1 MHGFWG
7 ILIEEDTRCE
17 VDGRRRCSRFPTTNE
32 RTHIFLAMTR
42 SRSLPAVLTLL
53 AKFVLTCEREP
64 SNSVVAAGLAGPHT
78 IGKWRDRFNADRIE
92 SLYDDMRSGRPRA
105 V

>member
-1 MHGFWG
+1 MR
-7 ILIEEDTRCE
+7 T
-17 VDGRRRCSRFPTTNE
+17 GRSKAMLTISNDE
-32 RTHIFLAMTR
+32 RTYPYFLAMTR

-64 SNSVVAAGLAGPHT
+64 SNSVVAAGLADPHT
-78 IGKWRDRFNADRIE
+78 IGKWRNRFNADRIE

>member
-1 MHGFWG
+1 MHGFSG
-7 ILIEEDTRCE
+7 ILIEGDTRCE
-17 VDGRRRCSRFPTTNE
+17 LDGRRRCSRFPTTNL
-32 RTHIFLAMTR
+32 TIFLAMTR
-42 SRSLPAVLTLL
+42 SRSLPAALTLL
-53 AKFVLTCEREP
+53 AKFVLTCKREP

-78 IGKWRDRFNADRIE
+78 IGKWRNRFNADRIE